1 MLPAPPASASVW
13 QLTHPA
19 FTKISLPVD
28 AVICEPPELPEELPE
43 SSLPQPA
50 ANATLAEATSRTVPR
65 RAIWRGE
72 NAEGMDCIVAHSA
85 AVGQRFR
92 RSLRNDGPVKV
103 SQRSVVPPFAVMEI
117 LGDVERR
124 RARGETV
131 RSLCAGEPDGGAPTD
146 VRERAAALLQAGE
159 PLGYTAALGMP
170 ELRATIAAHYER
182 SYGVD
187 VDPEAVAITTG
198 SSGAFV
204 LAFLAALDAGDRVA
218 IARPGYPAYRN
229 ILAALGAE
237 VVEIACGPEVRHQ
250 PTPALLDAAIAE
262 HGPLTALVVASPANP
277 TGTVIPD
284 GEFAELAAWCRARG
298 VRLISDEIYHG
309 LLHGSATA
317 SCAWQHDRS
326 AIVVSSFSKFWG
338 MTGWRLGWALLP
350 PELIGP
356 VDALAGNL
364 ALCPPA
370 LSQQAALAAFTERSY
385 AEATAAARRCT
396 EHRGLVLERLPRL
409 GLLAPAPADGAFYVY
424 ADASELLART
434 GAPDSVALCQRIL
447 DEAGVALT
455 PGTDFDAVDGGGWV
469 RLSYAAAR
477 GELEAALDALEGWV
491 QQLS

>member
-1 MLPAPPASASVW
+1 MAHW
-13 QLTHPA
+13 
-19 FTKISLPVD
+19 
-28 AVICEPPELPEELPE
+28 
-43 SSLPQPA
+43 A
-50 ANATLAEATSRTVPR
+50 A
-65 RAIWRGE
+65 G
-72 NAEGMDCIVAHSA
+72 D
-85 AVGQRFR
+85 QRFCAR
-92 RSLRNDGPVKV
+92 VRNDGGVKV

-117 LGDVERR
+117 LAEVEQR

-146 VRERAAALLQAGE
+146 VRERAAALLTAGE
-159 PLGYTAALGMP
+159 AFGYTAALGMP

-182 SYGVD
+182 SYGVH

-204 LAFLAALDAGDRVA
+204 LAFLAALDPGDRVA

-250 PTPALLDAAIAE
+250 PTPELLDRAIAE

-284 GEFAELAAWCRARG
+284 ADFAELASWCRERG
-298 VRLISDEIYHG
+298 VRLVSDEIYHG
-309 LLHGSATA
+309 LVHGETTA
-317 SCAWQHDRS
+317 ACAWQYEPS
-326 AIVVSSFSKFWG
+326 AIVISSFSKFWG

-350 PELIGP
+350 SELLAP

-385 AEATAAARRCT
+385 EEAAAAARRCT
-396 EHRGLVLERLPRL
+396 EHRDLVMGRLPEL

-434 GAPDSVALCQRIL
+434 GEADSVALCRRIL
-447 DEAGVALT
+447 DEAAVALT

-477 GELEAALDALEGWV
+477 AELEAALDALSGWV
-491 QQLS
+491 ARLR

>member
-1 MLPAPPASASVW
+1 M
-13 QLTHPA
+13 
-19 FTKISLPVD
+19 
-28 AVICEPPELPEELPE
+28 
-43 SSLPQPA
+43 
-50 ANATLAEATSRTVPR
+50 
-65 RAIWRGE
+65 
-72 NAEGMDCIVAHSA
+72 
-85 AVGQRFR
+85 
-92 RSLRNDGPVKV
+92 

-117 LGDVERR
+117 LGEVEQR

-146 VRERAAALLQAGE
+146 VRERAAALLSSGAS
-159 PLGYTAALGMP
+159 LGYTAALGMP

-182 SYGVD
+182 SYGVQ
-187 VDPEAVAITTG
+187 VDPDAVAITTG

-237 VVEIACGPEVRHQ
+237 VIELACGPEVRHQ
-250 PTPALLDAAIAE
+250 PTPELLDAAIAE

-277 TGTVIPD
+277 TGTVIP
-284 GEFAELAAWCRARG
+284 ESAFAELAAWCRARG

-309 LLHGSATA
+309 LLHGEATA

-326 AIVVSSFSKFWG
+326 AIVISSFSKFWG

-350 PELIGP
+350 PELVGP

-396 EHRGLVLERLPRL
+396 EHRDLVLERLPGL

-424 ADASELLART
+424 AEASELLART
-434 GAPDSVALCQRIL
+434 GAPDSVVLCQRIL
-447 DEAGVALT
+447 QEAGVALT
-455 PGTDFDAVDGGGWV
+455 PGTDFDAVDGGRWV

-477 GELEAALDALEGWV
+477 PELEAALDQLEAWAAALG
-491 QQLS
+491 